1 MTKDKKHQGIY
12 KYTLNNNLTTTE
24 DGEYV
29 SILQWIQQQIDKSPD
44 NTIRMKIVDIKKV
57 LGPEFENKRDY
68 VILEGLKRA
77 LINYGIDVR
86 CRTYK
91 KDFSQVLIMLPII
104 YEHDK
109 RYDKR

>member
-1 MTKDKKHQGIY
+1 MPPALYKHI
-12 KYTLNNNLTTTE
+12 LNNNMTITE
-24 DGEYV
+24 DGEYI
-29 SILQWIQQQIDKSPD
+29 SILSWIQQQIDASPD
-44 NTIRMKIVDIKKV
+44 KTIRMKIVDIKKA

-68 VILEGLKRA
+68 VIWEGLKRA

-109 RYDKR
+109 R